1 MKNDLLV
8 TLTISELRS
17 LIAELLDEKLMPL
30 MPQAN
35 VQTDPAAL
43 YSRLE
48 VANIFGVS
56 TTTIDKWRRYH
67 ILPPHVKIASRV
79 YFYKDQ
85 IVELLKR
92 RQRDPERFET
102 LNQGMS

>member
-1 MKNDLLV
+1 MKYDLLV

-30 MPQAN
+30 MPQEN
-35 VQTDPAAL
+35 VQKDPAAL

-48 VANIFGVS
+48 VAKLFGVS
-56 TTTIDKWRRYH
+56 TTTIDKWRRYG

-79 YFYKDQ
+79 YFYKDE

-92 RQRDPERFET
+92 RQRNPERFES
-102 LNQGMS
+102 LK

>member
-1 MKNDLLV
+1 MNNQNLLV
-8 TLTISELRS
+8 TLTTSELRR
-17 LIAELLDEKLMPL
+17 LIADVLDEKLTPV

-48 VANIFGVS
+48 VAKRFGVS

-85 IVELLKR
+85 IVELVKR
-92 RQRDPERFET
+92 RQRNPERFKN
-102 LNQGMS
+102 L

>member
-1 MKNDLLV
+1 MSKELLV
-8 TLTISELRS
+8 TLTTSDLRS
-17 LIAELLDEKLMPL
+17 LIADVLDEKLTPVMPL
-30 MPQAN
+30 AN

-48 VANIFGVS
+48 VAKLFGVS
-56 TTTIDKWRRYH
+56 TTTIDKWRRYR

-85 IVELLKR
+85 IVELVKR
-92 RQRDPERFET
+92 RQRDPQQFRN
-102 LNQGMS
+102 L